1 MQPTRAACTPQL
13 PGCMRSYAAIWGPLF
28 SLFKVA
34 FRQQRACFSA
44 TATATAATATATAAE
59 EAEAAAARAA
69 LTGVLGVW
77 GFAVSAIKF

>member
-13 PGCMRSYAAIWGPLF
+13 PGCMRSYAAIWRPLF

-44 TATATAATATATAAE
+44 TATAAAAAAATATAA

-69 LTGVLGVW
+69 LTGALGVW
-77 GFAVSAIKF
+77 GFAVSAVKF